1 MGIIR
6 KEIHPDELNHI
17 ADQLRV
23 LGHPARLAI
32 LQHIA
37 AQSGCICTDLSRDI
51 GLAQATVS
59 QHLRVLKDAGII
71 KGNVDGNSICY
82 CIDDEA
88 LRQLRG
94 DFLELVGGLDT
105 GADKQC

>member
-6 KEIHPDELNHI
+6 KEIHPDALNHI

-23 LGHPARLAI
+23 LAHPARLAI

-71 KGNVDGNSICY
+71 KGSVDGNSICY

-105 GADKQC
+105 GADRQC